1 MTWQRGTVHIAIAN
15 KPSTKEAIFKS
26 SDNALY
32 ESKEKGKNTYTI
44 IEVI

>member
-1 MTWQRGTVHIAIAN
+1 MNIELNLGISIGIAVAN

-26 SDNALY
+26 ADNALY

-44 IEVI
+44 